1 MSVANFTPSFT
12 DYSGPG
18 AFKYWVQNTLPLV
31 FDDSL
36 SYYEVLSKVTA
47 YLNQTIEAVKVEDD
61 NVRALRDAYDKL
73 QTYMNEWLDNLD
85 VDGAI
90 SKKLDQLV
98 QDGTFTEQV
107 VQALGQVVKNVKV
120 TGTANMEGVLAI
132 QQQVGQFYQIC
143 GYIGRVNSVTIEDNG
158 KLQYMYVSPTTG
170 QLTTVQGGQLT
181 AVKSVV
187 KEGDALTVT
196 TLDGATSTITGLGGT
211 VSLSIESGVLKNG
224 GATVGRVGR
233 VDAVVI
239 SGNDL
244 VVQPTSGNAQQTA
257 LPMTTL
263 STTGRDLY
271 QKVGT
276 RAAEKVG
283 TLGSVVQFSSSTVTS
298 NSAQVDKQTIMEY
311 DTNKQFI
318 SVDHDAYHEKHVC
331 VCFGDSYGEIETT
344 DEGLHAS
351 WVFWLRQYLNQ
362 VTGSAAVQRNW
373 EVRNFCKCGYGW
385 NAINASGNNQSV
397 TTVNAGSF
405 YAEIGTAISQ
415 MNAEIR
421 MKVDTVIIAGGWND
435 VAFYKSGRV
444 NETVFKTNVINTVAR
459 VLTSF
464 PNAKIYVAPMLMNGN
479 AISDDQQNVLCV
491 VSNTCASLPTVL
503 WNNSY
508 LWNKGED
515 ANFPNDT
522 SMHRFNG
529 TVHSD
534 GIHPNVAACKRIA
547 SLMYSG
553 LFGGDT
559 DIRHSVVFK
568 VGSTN
573 TTTGLCTMQNGM
585 ITVCFNGTIG
595 TTSGFNGVSAG
606 ITKLPLWARPSKRT
620 EAQLLLN
627 DGVIY
632 ANALVT
638 EDGVLWGYELP
649 SNSLLANKDYG
660 RCTLTMVYPA

>member
-143 GYIGRVNSVTIEDNG
+143 GYVGRVNSVTIEDNG

-233 VDAVVI
+233 VDAVVV

-298 NSAQVDKQTIMEY
+298 NSAQVDKQTILEY
-311 DTNKQFI
+311 DTNKQFV

-362 VTGSAAVQRNW
+362 VTGSGAIQRNW

-385 NAINASGNNQSV
+385 NAINASGNNVAV
-397 TTVNAGSF
+397 TTTSAGSF
-405 YAEIGTAISQ
+405 YAEVATAVAQ
-415 MNAEIR
+415 MNAEQR
-421 MKVDTVIIAGGWND
+421 MKVDTVIVAGGWND
-435 VAFYKSGRV
+435 VAFLKSGRV
-444 NETVFKTNVINTVAR
+444 SWSSFGNNVVATIKYI
-459 VLTSF
+459 LTSF
-464 PNAKIYVAPMLMNGN
+464 PNAKIYVAPLLMNDK
-479 AISDDQQNVLCV
+479 AINYDQR
-491 VSNTCASLPTVL
+491 TVL
-503 WNNSY
+503 YRVNTSCSALPVVQWVDSY
-508 LWNKGED
+508 YWNKGQ
-515 ANFPNDT
+515 NTWFPNDT
-522 SMHRFNG
+522 SMHRNNG

-534 GIHPNVAACKRIA
+534 GIHPNPSGCARIA
-547 SLMYSG
+547 SMMYSG
-553 LFGGDT
+553 LMG
-559 DIRHSVVFK
+559 
-568 VGSTN
+568 GSTSLSLAYDF
-573 TTTGLCTMQNGM
+573 TVGLTNSTKGMCTLQNGM
-585 ITVCFNGTIG
+585 VTICFNGTIG
-595 TTSGFNGVSAG
+595 TTSGFNGKAG
-606 ITKLPLWARPSKRT
+606 ACTLPKWACPSQRVEANLVLKDGEAKGNAFVTDDGILW
-620 EAQLLLN
+620 LYDLN
-627 DGVIY
+627 GNAPL
-632 ANALVT
+632 ANA
-638 EDGVLWGYELP
+638 
-649 SNSLLANKDYG
+649 DYKN
-660 RCTLTMVYPA
+660 CTLTMVYPA